1 MLSMTQT
8 VHLDESDAHLT
19 VLMLDGLLTTFRT
32 IHKRWV
38 VEYAK

>member
-1 MLSMTQT
+1 MLSMKQT

-19 VLMLDGLLTTFRT
+19 VLMMGGLLTTFHR
-32 IHKRWV
+32 RWV